1 MAVDKKLRKAGLIII
16 ALFLTPLI
24 ILLSVDFIKDI
35 EKYNQRDKI
44 KKAEAKYKAN
54 LKVEEMVK
62 KTQKQ

>member
-1 MAVDKKLRKAGLIII
+1 MAADKKLRKAGLIII

-24 ILLSVDFIKDI
+24 IMLSVDFIKDI
-35 EKYNQRDKI
+35 EKYSQREKI

>member
-1 MAVDKKLRKAGLIII
+1 MAVDKKLRRAGLITI

-35 EKYNQRDKI
+35 EKYSQREKI